1 MASLA
6 RWCFRHRRLV
16 FAGWILALALFTFV
30 SQAIG
35 ISYSTNYT
43 LPNSPSTRALA
54 ILQHDFPA
62 ASGDTDQIVIEAKTG
77 SVTSAPVRSKVE
89 AMLANVRKIPGVTSV
104 VSPYS
109 PYGAGQVS
117 RDGKIAFA
125 NVNFA
130 SQNPPSSAGTAAIN
144 IAQAIQSPSLKV
156 ELNGQAIENA
166 EPQNSSNS
174 TVIGIILALIVLGL
188 AFGALFAAITP
199 ILTAL
204 IAITIGY
211 DLSGLLSHVLT
222 IVSFAPILGV
232 LIGLGVGVDYA
243 LFIVTRHRSGVR
255 AGHNVEESVVN
266 AVNTAG
272 RAVFFAGL
280 TVAIALLGQFALGES
295 FLDGVAVAA
304 TVTVLL
310 TMLASL
316 TLLPALLGFIGL
328 KVLSRR
334 ERRRISESGPQ
345 AETITS
351 GWWYRWSRSI
361 ERQTV
366 LRAVVSLL
374 VMVVIA
380 LPVFTLRLGLD
391 DAGTDP
397 ASSTTRQAYD
407 LLAQGFGPGFNGPFE
422 LVAVLHGP
430 ADKAAFSRVVE
441 AASRQP
447 GIVTAASVQVSPAG
461 TAAVALLYPST
472 GPQAAPTAKLLG
484 QLRNQV
490 VPAAE
495 AGSGLNV
502 LIGGG
507 TATQVDFS
515 KALASKLPAFIAVV
529 VILAFLLLML
539 VFRSLLI
546 PLMASVMN
554 LLSVGAALGV
564 MNAVFGWGWGSS
576 ILGLSGAAPVQ
587 VFLPVIMF
595 SVLFGL
601 SMDYEVFLVSRI
613 HEQWVL
619 TGDNRV
625 AVTNGQ
631 AVTGRVITAAAS
643 IMILVFLSFA
653 LNGLITLQQFG
664 IGLASAII
672 VDAFVVRT
680 VLVPALM
687 HLFGRANWWL
697 PGWLDRQLP
706 YLAIDIPDAAPGY
719 PASATNRSSA
729 ISLAGHERHRNP

>member
-16 FAGWILALALFTFV
+16 LAGWVLALILFTAV
-30 SQAIG
+30 SQAAG

-43 LPNSPSTRALA
+43 LPDSPSAQALA
-54 ILQHDFPA
+54 LLQHDFPA
-62 ASGDTDQIVIEAKTG
+62 ASGDTDQIVVEVKTG
-77 SVTSAPVRSKVE
+77 SVTSAPVRSEVD
-89 AMLANVRKIPGVTSV
+89 AMLTKVQKIPSVTSV
-104 VSPYS
+104 VSPYG
-109 PYGAGQVS
+109 PDGASQVS

-125 NVNFA
+125 TVNFD

-144 IAQAIQSPSLKV
+144 IAQAIQGPNLKV

-166 EPQNSSNS
+166 EPQKSSNS

-199 ILTAL
+199 IVTAL
-204 IAITIGY
+204 VAITIGY

-232 LIGLGVGVDYA
+232 LIGLGVGIDYA
-243 LFIVTRHRSGVR
+243 LFIVTRHRSAVLSGQTIEN
-255 AGHNVEESVVN
+255 AVVN

-304 TVTVLL
+304 TVTVVL

-316 TLLPALLGFIGL
+316 TLLPALLGFIGP

-334 ERRRISESGPQ
+334 ERRRVRDSGPQ

-430 ADKAAFSRVVE
+430 ADEAAFSRVVE

-447 GIVTAASVQVSPAG
+447 GIMTATSTQVSPAG
-461 TAAVALLYPST
+461 NAAVALLYPST
-472 GPQAAPTAKLLG
+472 GPQTAQTARQLD

-495 AGSGLNV
+495 AGSDLNV
-502 LIGGG
+502 LIGGEA
-507 TATQVDFS
+507 ATQVDFS
-515 KALASKLPAFIAVV
+515 KALASKLPAFMAVV

-613 HEQWVL
+613 HEQWVH
-619 TGDNRV
+619 TSDNRV

-643 IMILVFLSFA
+643 IMILVFLSFT
-653 LNGLITLQQFG
+653 LNDLITLQQFG
-664 IGLASAII
+664 VGLASAII

-697 PGWLDRQLP
+697 PGWLDRRLP
-706 YLAIDIPDAAPGY
+706 HLTVEASDARPGH
-719 PASATNRSSA
+719 PPSPLSQSSTS
-729 ISLAGHERHRNP
+729 SLAEPERNRNP